1 MLLGALLSLCRKGE
15 RMRAASGAQFVGRL
29 DISAACLAPDCLP
42 ACSAAAAHHHY
53 VAPLAVPIRNNFT
66 MLPTCHPPAAWRSAC
81 RTAAR
86 AAASCP
92 SSASTS
98 ASAGLEAQ
106 APMGS
111 RRGLGWALGGACL
124 QRTAGNGA
132 VSTGEHRSAARP
144 WAAPA
149 WAAGAEAQQINAACD
164 AKRSAFLLH

>member
-1 MLLGALLSLCRKGE
+1 MHSLWADWTSQQLVSHL
-15 RMRAASGAQFVGRL
+15 AAYQ
-29 DISAACLAPDCLP
+29 P
-42 ACSAAAAHHHY
+42 AVQLQPIIIT

-66 MLPTCHPPAAWRSAC
+66 TPPTCHPPAAWRSAC
-81 RTAAR
+81 RTAAP

-144 WAAPA
+144 
-149 WAAGAEAQQINAACD
+149 
-164 AKRSAFLLH
+164 